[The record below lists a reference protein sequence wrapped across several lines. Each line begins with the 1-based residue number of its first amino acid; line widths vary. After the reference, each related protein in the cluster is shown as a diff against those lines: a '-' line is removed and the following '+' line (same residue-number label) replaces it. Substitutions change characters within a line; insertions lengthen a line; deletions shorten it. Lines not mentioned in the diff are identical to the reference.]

1 MFGLTFEKLLL
12 VGFLAAV
19 ILGPHRLPTVVARVA
34 ALVRSLRRTVDAAR
48 LRAADELGVPADA
61 AQWRALDPRQYD
73 PRRIIAE
80 ALAAPSV
87 SAPPSSAPHE
97 SAPPPSDVAPAG
109 STLLAPTIEGETSEV
124 GEARHPVP
132 PPPETTPAPR
142 RVRVGTSAHPRW
154 IVLAEEGEPESSGEN
169 ADGGLS
175 RTGPERPVL
184 LY

>member
-19 ILGPHRLPTVVARVA
+19 ILGPRRLPVAVAGIA
-34 ALVRSLRRTVDAAR
+34 ALVRGLRRTVDAAR
-48 LRAADELGVPADA
+48 LRAADELGVPSDA

-109 STLLAPTIEGETSEV
+109 STLLAPTIEEETS
-124 GEARHPVP
+124 EARHPVP
-132 PPPETTPAPR
+132 PSPDTTPAPR
-142 RVRVGTSAHPRW
+142 RVRIGTSAHPRW
-154 IVLAEEGEPESSGEN
+154 VVLTEEGEPESGGEN
-169 ADGGLS
+169 AGGGLS